1 MQVLWFKRDLRLS
14 DHLPLFE
21 AMRQAKRNGLV
32 LPIYIHEPSQIF
44 DAHSARQHQAFVH
57 ECLDDLQQQFQAVGG
72 YLHEALGEAVAVLAA
87 LHAQFKFTQLWAHQE
102 TTQRTQYKRDQDVAT
117 WCKTAHVQ
125 FIELPQN
132 NVHRKAMPPSPQAER
147 VSFQTYLDRAAQEPI
162 KNPAGRDLS
171 VFFAPK
177 PAFELN
183 RSSVPLALG
192 EDKPLRMKGGRTQA
206 KAVAA
211 KFFTPPKLKAYPFS
225 ISSPLKA
232 WNGCS
237 RLSPYLAYGVV
248 SDREV
253 LQKLNALV
261 NTVHGQGNAQLIAK
275 VEDAARFYVDRLI
288 WRQSYFQQFESQ
300 AGLEHSAF
308 YVNEPTQLNTEDL
321 IAWQQGKTGFAYIDA
336 LQRCLFQTGWLNM
349 RARATLVSFACV
361 QLGLPWQPVA
371 VYLAQQ
377 FLDFEPAIHY
387 GQVRIASGTSHF
399 SQMLV
404 YDPLKQQLEQDPKG
418 EFVRRW
424 LPEYGTDQYPPPR
437 VDNLESLRLGKAR
450 LHAMRKQLAPN
461 KAAALNR
468 QSSEC

>member
-21 AMRQAKRNGLV
+21 AMRHAKHHGLV
-32 LPIYIHEPSQIF
+32 LPLYIHEPSQIA
-44 DAHSARQHQAFVH
+44 DAHTARQHQLFVH
-57 ECLDDLQQQFQAVGG
+57 ECLDDLHQQFNAVGG
-72 YLHEALGEAVAVLAA
+72 YLHEELGEAVDVLAA
-87 LHAQFKFTQLWAHQE
+87 LHAQFKFTHLWAHQE
-102 TTQRTQYKRDQDVAT
+102 TTQLAQYKRYQAVKA
-117 WCKTAHVQ
+117 WCKSVGVTCV
-125 FIELPQN
+125 ELPQN
-132 NVHRKAMPPSPQAER
+132 NVQRMAVCANPQGEK
-147 VSFQTYLDRAAQEPI
+147 VSFQTYLDRAAQEEI
-162 KNPAGRDLS
+162 KNPAGRNLQA
-171 VFFAPK
+171 FFAPQ
-177 PAFELN
+177 PPHALN
-183 RSSVPLALG
+183 RAAVPWAAG
-192 EDKPLRMKGGRTQA
+192 DDKPLRMKGGRTQA
-206 KAVAA
+206 RAVAA
-211 KFFTPPKLKAYPFS
+211 KFFMPAKLKSYPFS

-237 RLSPYLAYGVV
+237 RLSPYLAYGAV

-261 NTVHGQGNAQLIAK
+261 NTVHGQGDAVLISK

-288 WRQSYFQQFESQ
+288 WRQGYFQQFESHT
-300 AGLEHSAF
+300 GLETDAF
-308 YVNEPTQLNTEDL
+308 YANEPAETNEQFLS
-321 IAWQQGKTGFAYIDA
+321 AWQQGKTGFAYIDA

-371 VYLAQQ
+371 LYLAQQ

-404 YDPLKQQLEQDPKG
+404 YDPVKQQLEQDPKG

-424 LPEYGTDQYPPPR
+424 LPEFGTAEYPQAI
-437 VDNLESLRLGKAR
+437 VDNADSLKQGKAR
-450 LHAMRKQLAPN
+450 LHAMRTN
-461 KAAALNR
+461 KLL
-468 QSSEC
+468 

>member
-21 AMRQAKRNGLV
+21 AMRNAKHHGLV
-32 LPIYIHEPSQIF
+32 LPLYIHEPSHIA
-44 DAHSARQHQAFVH
+44 DPHTARQHQAFLH
-57 ECLDDLQQQFQAVGG
+57 ECLDDLQQQFRAVGG
-72 YLHEALGEAVAVLAA
+72 YLHEELGEAVEVLAA
-87 LHAQFKFTQLWAHQE
+87 LHAQFKFTHLWAHQE
-102 TTQRTQYKRDQDVAT
+102 TTQLAQYQRDKAVAV
-117 WCKTAHVQ
+117 WCRSTGVE

-132 NVHRKAMPPSPQAER
+132 NVQRGASFSRALEEKP
-147 VSFQTYLDRAAQEPI
+147 SFQTYLDRAAQEPI

-171 VFFAPK
+171 AFFTSK
-177 PAFELN
+177 PPHELK
-183 RSSVPLALG
+183 RSAIPSAAG
-192 EDKPLRMKGGRTQA
+192 DDKPLRMKGGRTQA
-206 KAVAA
+206 RAVAA
-211 KFFTPPKLKAYPFS
+211 KFFTPAKLKSYPFS

-237 RLSPYLAYGVV
+237 RLSPYLACGVV

-261 NTVHGQGNAQLIAK
+261 NTVHGQGDAHAIAK

-288 WRQSYFQQFESQ
+288 WRQGYFQQFENHT
-300 AGLEHSAF
+300 GLETDAF
-308 YVNEPTQLNTEDL
+308 YQGEPSEINAAYLQ
-321 IAWQQGKTGFAYIDA
+321 AWQNGQTGFPYIDA

-371 VYLAQQ
+371 LYLAQQ

-418 EFVRRW
+418 EFVKRW
-424 LPEYGTDQYPPPR
+424 LPEQGTAQYAAPLI
-437 VDNLESLRLGKAR
+437 DNTESLKQGKAR
-450 LHAMRKQLAPN
+450 LHAMRQ
-461 KAAALNR
+461 NR
-468 QSSEC
+468 I

>member
-21 AMRQAKRNGLV
+21 AMRNAKHHGLV
-32 LPIYIHEPSQIF
+32 LPLYIHEPSHLA
-44 DAHSARQHQAFVH
+44 DPHTARQHQAFVH
-57 ECLDDLQQQFQAVGG
+57 ECLDDLQQQFREVGG
-72 YLHEALGEAVAVLAA
+72 YLHEELGEAVDVLAA
-87 LHAQFKFTQLWAHQE
+87 LHAQFKFTHLWAHQE
-102 TTQRTQYKRDQDVAT
+102 TTQLSQYQRDMAVAR
-117 WCKTAHVQ
+117 WCNSAGVT

-132 NVHRKAMPPSPQAER
+132 NVQRGAVFSGPSAEKPD
-147 VSFQTYLDRAAQEPI
+147 FQTYLDRAAQEPI

-171 VFFAPK
+171 AFFTPK
-177 PAFELN
+177 PPNVLSRNAI
-183 RSSVPLALG
+183 PLAAG
-192 EDKPLRMKGGRTQA
+192 DDKPLRMKGGRAQA
-206 KAVAA
+206 RAVAA
-211 KFFTPPKLKAYPFS
+211 KFFTPSRLRAYPFS

-237 RLSPYLAYGVV
+237 RLSPYLACGVV

-261 NTVHGQGNAQLIAK
+261 NTVHGQGDVHAIGK

-288 WRQSYFQQFESQ
+288 WRQGYFQQFEN
-300 AGLEHSAF
+300 HSALETDAF
-308 YVNEPTQLNTEDL
+308 YEGEPSDVNTAHLQ
-321 IAWQQGKTGFAYIDA
+321 AWQDGKTGFPYIDA
-336 LQRCLFQTGWLNM
+336 LQRCLSQTGWLNM

-371 VYLAQQ
+371 LYLAQQ

-404 YDPLKQQLEQDPKG
+404 YDPLKQQAEQDPKG
-418 EFVRRW
+418 EFVKRW
-424 LPEYGTDQYPPPR
+424 LPEHGTDQYPAPLI
-437 VDNLESLRLGKAR
+437 DNAESLKQGKAR
-450 LHAMRKQLAPN
+450 LHAMRQ
-461 KAAALNR
+461 NR
-468 QSSEC
+468 L

>member
-21 AMRQAKRNGLV
+21 AMRNAKHHGLV
-32 LPIYIHEPSQIF
+32 LPLYIHEPSQIA
-44 DAHSARQHQAFVH
+44 DAHTARQHQLFVH
-57 ECLDDLQQQFQAVGG
+57 ECLDDLQQQLVDVGG
-72 YLHEALGEAVAVLAA
+72 YLHEELGEAVEVLAA
-87 LHAQFKFTQLWAHQE
+87 LHAQFKFTHLWAHQE
-102 TTQRTQYKRDQDVAT
+102 TTQLAQYQRDQAVAA
-117 WCKTAHVQ
+117 WCKSVGVVFT
-125 FIELPQN
+125 ELPQN
-132 NVHRKAMPPSPQAER
+132 NVQRAGGEKLN
-147 VSFQTYLDRAAQEPI
+147 FQTYLDRAAQEEI
-162 KNPAGRDLS
+162 KNPAGRNLN

-177 PAFELN
+177 PPVELN
-183 RSSVPLALG
+183 RATVPHAAG
-192 EDKPLRMKGGRTQA
+192 VDKPLRMKGGRAQA
-206 KAVAA
+206 RAVAA
-211 KFFTPPKLKAYPFS
+211 QFFTPAKLKSYPFS

-261 NTVHGQGNAQLIAK
+261 NTVHGQGDAGLIAK

-288 WRQSYFQQFESQ
+288 WRQGYLQQFENHVV
-300 AGLEHSAF
+300 LETDAF
-308 YVNEPTQLNTEDL
+308 YSNEPAEINHDYLNT
-321 IAWQQGKTGFAYIDA
+321 WQQGRTGFAYVDA
-336 LQRCLFQTGWLNM
+336 CQRFLQQTGWLNM

-371 VYLAQQ
+371 LYLAQQ

-404 YDPLKQQLEQDPKG
+404 YDPLKQQAEQDPKA
-418 EFVRRW
+418 EFVKRW
-424 LPEYGTDQYPPPR
+424 LPEFGTADYPAPI
-437 VDNLESLRLGKAR
+437 VDNTESLKQGKAR
-450 LHAMRKQLAPN
+450 LHAMRQ
-461 KAAALNR
+461 NR
-468 QSSEC
+468 LL

>member
-21 AMRQAKRNGLV
+21 AMRNAKHHGLV
-32 LPIYIHEPSQIF
+32 LPLYIHEPSQIL
-44 DAHSARQHQAFVH
+44 DAHTARQHQLFVH
-57 ECLDDLQQQFQAVGG
+57 ECLDDLQQQFANVGG
-72 YLHEALGEAVAVLAA
+72 YLHEKLGEAVEVLAA
-87 LHAQFKFTQLWAHQE
+87 LHAQFKFTHLWAHQE
-102 TTQRTQYKRDQDVAT
+102 TTQLAQYKRDQAVAD
-117 WCKTAHVQ
+117 WCKSAGVA

-132 NVHRKAMPPSPQAER
+132 NVQRATFMANPFAEK
-147 VSFQTYLDRAAQEPI
+147 VNFQTYLDRAAQEEI

-177 PAFELN
+177 PPNELN
-183 RSSVPLALG
+183 RSAVPRAAG
-192 EDKPLRMKGGRTQA
+192 DDKPLRMKGGRTQA
-206 KAVAA
+206 RAVAA
-211 KFFTPPKLKAYPFS
+211 KFFAPAKLKSYPFS

-261 NTVHGQGNAQLIAK
+261 NTVHGQGNAELINK
-275 VEDAARFYVDRLI
+275 VEDAARFYVERLI
-288 WRQSYFQQFESQ
+288 WRQGYFQQFENHT
-300 AGLEHSAF
+300 GLETDAF
-308 YVNEPTQLNTEDL
+308 YANEPIETNTEFLD
-321 IAWQQGKTGFAYIDA
+321 AWQQGRTGFAYIDA
-336 LQRCLFQTGWLNM
+336 LQRFLAQTGWLNM

-371 VYLAQQ
+371 LYLAQQ

-404 YDPLKQQLEQDPKG
+404 YDPLKQQAEQDPKG
-418 EFVRRW
+418 EFVKRW
-424 LPEYGTDQYPPPR
+424 LPEYGTANYPGLI
-437 VDNLESLRLGKAR
+437 VDNTESLKLGKAR
-450 LHAMRKQLAPN
+450 LHAMRQ
-461 KAAALNR
+461 NR
-468 QSSEC
+468 LF

>member
-21 AMRQAKRNGLV
+21 AMRNAKHHGLV
-32 LPIYIHEPSQIF
+32 LPLYIHEPSQIA
-44 DAHSARQHQAFVH
+44 DAHTARQHQLFVH
-57 ECLDDLQQQFQAVGG
+57 ECLDDLQQQLVDVGG
-72 YLHEALGEAVAVLAA
+72 YLHEELGEAVEVLAA
-87 LHAQFKFTQLWAHQE
+87 LHSQFKFTHLWAHQE
-102 TTQRTQYKRDQDVAT
+102 TTQLTQYLRDQAVAA
-117 WCKTAHVQ
+117 WCKSVGVVFT
-125 FIELPQN
+125 ELPQN
-132 NVHRKAMPPSPQAER
+132 NVQRTGGEKLN
-147 VSFQTYLDRAAQEPI
+147 FQTYLDRAAQEEI
-162 KNPAGRDLS
+162 KNPAGRNLN

-177 PAFELN
+177 PPVELN
-183 RSSVPLALG
+183 RNAVPHAAG
-192 EDKPLRMKGGRTQA
+192 VDKPLRMKGGRVQA
-206 KAVAA
+206 RAVAA
-211 KFFTPPKLKAYPFS
+211 QFFTPAKLKSYPFS

-261 NTVHGQGNAQLIAK
+261 NTVHGQGDAVLISK

-288 WRQSYFQQFESQ
+288 WRQGYLQQFENHT
-300 AGLEHSAF
+300 GLETDAF
-308 YVNEPTQLNTEDL
+308 YSNEPAEINQDYIN
-321 IAWQQGKTGFAYIDA
+321 AWQQGRTGFAYVDA
-336 LQRCLFQTGWLNM
+336 CQRFLQQTGWLNM

-371 VYLAQQ
+371 LYLAQQ

-404 YDPLKQQLEQDPKG
+404 YDPMKQQAEQDPKG
-418 EFVRRW
+418 EFVKRW
-424 LPEYGTDQYPPPR
+424 LPEYGTADYPAPI
-437 VDNLESLRLGKAR
+437 VDNTESLKQGKAR
-450 LHAMRKQLAPN
+450 LHAMRQ
-461 KAAALNR
+461 NR
-468 QSSEC
+468 LL